1 MSRGVNKAII
11 VGQLGR
17 DPEVRYTASGSA
29 VANFTVATTE
39 SWKDKQT
46 GEKKD
51 ATEWHN
57 VSVFG
62 HQAEFAG
69 NYLRKGATVYVEGK
83 IQSRKY
89 TDKDGVERQHFGIV
103 ASNLIQA
110 GGKREAQEARAEP
123 AGDDFGDDIPF

>member
-103 ASNLIQA
+103 ASNLIHA

-123 AGDDFGDDIPF
+123 AGDDFDDDIPF